1 MSMSSC
7 SGPLNTGQSEEVPVL
22 ELETFWTEEEEE
34 DRGRREDCGEEMEG
48 GGGAM
53 AGISLSE
60 CFRRSLSRF
69 DFRSSD
75 LTASLLLL
83 LLLGLCFSP
92 TSSLLGDL
100 RCLGRGGSII
110 GGVLWSRGTFG
121 AASGERSRL

>member
-34 DRGRREDCGEEMEG
+34 EDRGRRKDCGDEMEG

-53 AGISLSE
+53 AGISLRE
-60 CFRRSLSRF
+60 WLRLSLSRF
-69 DFRSSD
+69 DFRSSH
-75 LTASLLLL
+75 LTASL

-92 TSSLLGDL
+92 ASSLLGDL
-100 RCLGRGGSII
+100 RCLTRGGSII
-110 GGVLWSRGTFG
+110 GGVLWSRGTLG
-121 AASGERSRL
+121 AAASGERSRL